1 MFKND
6 RQRRAAFRNMK
17 MKPIPSLRQANS
29 KDGLT
34 KLNDEL
40 FGFDDKTNALTQK
53 VGKSGAFDHLKTK
66 L

>member
-1 MFKND
+1 
-6 RQRRAAFRNMK
+6 